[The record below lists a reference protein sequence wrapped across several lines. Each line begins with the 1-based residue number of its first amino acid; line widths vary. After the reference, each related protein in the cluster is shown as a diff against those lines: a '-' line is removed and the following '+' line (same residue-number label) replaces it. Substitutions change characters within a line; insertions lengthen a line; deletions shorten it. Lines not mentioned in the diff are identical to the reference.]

1 MTKDELKEKIKIL
14 VKQAYKPASSNSID
28 DIDVDTD
35 VDTDT
40 DVDVNVS
47 PKIEKFPIFQNF
59 PPLKEA
65 IETLLSP
72 DYEPFISDIQ
82 WVAPKPLTF
91 RVILS
96 NDEIFYLIYSPKS
109 WIAQI
114 EGKKYYLLNIGEEE
128 AACDS
133 LSRMLYYG
141 GKEAEPEDG
150 GAIEIPGEET
160 AAPAAEEKPE
170 ETPKEEAPA
179 EPEETA

>member
-28 DIDVDTD
+28 DVED
-35 VDTDT
+35 
-40 DVDVNVS
+40 DVDVTVNTPLKV
-47 PKIEKFPIFQNF
+47 EKFPIFQNF

-91 RVILS
+91 RVILT
-96 NDEIFYLIYSPKS
+96 NDEMFYLIYSPKS

-150 GAIEIPGEET
+150 GAIEIPGEEGV
-160 AAPAAEEKPE
+160 PAAEEKPE

>member
-28 DIDVDTD
+28 DVD

-40 DVDVNVS
+40 DVDVNVP

-65 IETLLSP
+65 VETLLSL
-72 DYEPFISDIQ
+72 DYEPFVSDIQ

-91 RVILS
+91 RVILA
-96 NDEIFYLIYSPKS
+96 NDEMFYLIYSPKS

-141 GKEAEPEDG
+141 GKAVEAPEDG
-150 GAIEIPGEET
+150 ESIEIPEDEGIPGEEG
-160 AAPAAEEKPE
+160 APSAEEKPE
-170 ETPKEEAPA
+170 EIPA
-179 EPEETA
+179 EA

>member
-35 VDTDT
+35 T
-40 DVDVNVS
+40 DVDVNVP

-65 IETLLSP
+65 IETLLSL

-91 RVILS
+91 RVILA
-96 NDEIFYLIYSPKS
+96 NDEMFYLIYSPKS

-141 GKEAEPEDG
+141 GKEVEPEEDEV
-150 GAIEIPGEET
+150 IEIPGEEG
-160 AAPAAEEKPE
+160 APAAEEKPE
-170 ETPKEEAPA
+170 ETP
-179 EPEETA
+179 EETDTTA

>member
-28 DIDVDTD
+28 DIG

-40 DVDVNVS
+40 DVDVNVP

-91 RVILS
+91 RVILT
-96 NDEIFYLIYSPKS
+96 NDEMFYLIYSPKS

-141 GKEAEPEDG
+141 GKAVEAPEDG
-150 GAIEIPGEET
+150 ESIEMPEEEGIPGEEG
-160 AAPAAEEKPE
+160 APAAEEKPE
-170 ETPKEEAPA
+170 ETPEEA
-179 EPEETA
+179 

>member
-28 DIDVDTD
+28 IDKSN
-35 VDTDT
+35 
-40 DVDVNVS
+40 NVS
-47 PKIEKFPIFQNF
+47 LNSEKFPILLKF
-59 PPLKEA
+59 PPLKDT
-65 IETLLSP
+65 IEVLLTP
-72 DYEPFISDIQ
+72 DYKPLVTDIQ

-91 RVILS
+91 RVILA

>member
-40 DVDVNVS
+40 DVDVNVP

-59 PPLKEA
+59 PPLKDA
-65 IETLLSP
+65 IETLLSL

-91 RVILS
+91 RVILA
-96 NDEIFYLIYSPKS
+96 NDEMFYLIYSPKS

-141 GKEAEPEDG
+141 GKEVEPEEDKV
-150 GAIEIPGEET
+150 IEIPGEE
-160 AAPAAEEKPE
+160 PAAETPAEAPEKPE
-170 ETPKEEAPA
+170 EIPA
-179 EPEETA
+179 EA

>member
-40 DVDVNVS
+40 DVDVNVP

-91 RVILS
+91 RVILT
-96 NDEIFYLIYSPKS
+96 NDEMFYLIYSPKS

-141 GKEAEPEDG
+141 GKEVEPEEG
-150 GAIEIPGEET
+150 EPIKTPEEEGIPGEEG
-160 AAPAAEEKPE
+160 APATEEKPE
-170 ETPKEEAPA
+170 EIPA
-179 EPEETA
+179 EA

>member
-35 VDTDT
+35 T
-40 DVDVNVS
+40 DVDVNMP

-150 GAIEIPGEET
+150 EAIEIPGEEG
-160 AAPAAEEKPE
+160 APEEEGIPGEEGAPAAEEKPE
-170 ETPKEEAPA
+170 EIPA
-179 EPEETA
+179 EA

>member
-1 MTKDELKEKIKIL
+1 MTKDEFKEKIKIL

-28 DIDVDTD
+28 DVD

-40 DVDVNVS
+40 DVDVNMP

-59 PPLKEA
+59 PPLKDA
-65 IETLLSP
+65 IETLLSL

-91 RVILS
+91 RVILA
-96 NDEIFYLIYSPKS
+96 NDEMFYLIYSPKS

-141 GKEAEPEDG
+141 GKEVEPEEDEV
-150 GAIEIPGEET
+150 IEIPGEEGT
-160 AAPAAEEKPE
+160 PAAEEKPE
-170 ETPKEEAPA
+170 ETP
-179 EPEETA
+179 EETA

>member
-35 VDTDT
+35 T
-40 DVDVNVS
+40 DVDVNVP

-65 IETLLSP
+65 IETLLSL
-72 DYEPFISDIQ
+72 DYEPFVSDIQ

-91 RVILS
+91 RVILT
-96 NDEIFYLIYSPKS
+96 NDEMFYLIYSPKS

-150 GAIEIPGEET
+150 GAIEIPGEEV
-160 AAPAAEEKPE
+160 APGEEGVPGEEDAPAAEEKPE
-170 ETPKEEAPA
+170 EIPA
-179 EPEETA
+179 EA

>member
-28 DIDVDTD
+28 DIDVDAD
-35 VDTDT
+35 VNTDT

-65 IETLLSP
+65 IETLLSL

-91 RVILS
+91 RVILA
-96 NDEIFYLIYSPKS
+96 NDEMFYLIYSPKS

-141 GKEAEPEDG
+141 GKEVEPEEG
-150 GAIEIPGEET
+150 ETIEIPGEEGV
-160 AAPAAEEKPE
+160 PAAEEKPE
-170 ETPKEEAPA
+170 ETPKEEAP
-179 EPEETA
+179 EETA

>member
-40 DVDVNVS
+40 DVDVNVP

-65 IETLLSP
+65 VETLLSP

-91 RVILS
+91 RVILT
-96 NDEIFYLIYSPKS
+96 NDEMFYLIYSPKS

-141 GKEAEPEDG
+141 GKEVEPEDG
-150 GAIEIPGEET
+150 KPIETPEEEGI
-160 AAPAAEEKPE
+160 PAAEEKPE
-170 ETPKEEAPA
+170 ETPKEEAP
-179 EPEETA
+179 EKTA

>member
-28 DIDVDTD
+28 DVED
-35 VDTDT
+35 
-40 DVDVNVS
+40 DVDVTVNTPLKV
-47 PKIEKFPIFQNF
+47 EKFPIFQNF

-72 DYEPFISDIQ
+72 DYEPFVSDIQ

-91 RVILS
+91 RVILT
-96 NDEIFYLIYSPKS
+96 NDEMFYLIYSPKS

-150 GAIEIPGEET
+150 GAIEIPGEEGV
-160 AAPAAEEKPE
+160 PAAEEKPE

>member
-35 VDTDT
+35 VNTDT
-40 DVDVNVS
+40 DVDVNVL

-91 RVILS
+91 RVILA
-96 NDEIFYLIYSPKS
+96 NDEMFYLIYSPKS

-141 GKEAEPEDG
+141 GKEVEPEEG
-150 GAIEIPGEET
+150 EPIKTPEEEGIPGEEG
-160 AAPAAEEKPE
+160 APATEEKPE
-170 ETPKEEAPA
+170 EIPA
-179 EPEETA
+179 EA

>member
-28 DIDVDTD
+28 IDKSN
-35 VDTDT
+35 
-40 DVDVNVS
+40 NVS
-47 PKIEKFPIFQNF
+47 LNSEKFPILLKF
-59 PPLKEA
+59 PPLKDT
-65 IETLLSP
+65 IEVLLTP
-72 DYEPFISDIQ
+72 DYKPFVTDIQ

-91 RVILS
+91 RIILA

-114 EGKKYYLLNIGEEE
+114 EGKKYYLLNVGEEE

-141 GKEAEPEDG
+141 SQAAETPEDDESIEMPEEPESST
-150 GAIEIPGEET
+150 EK
-160 AAPAAEEKPE
+160 PAAEE
-170 ETPKEEAPA
+170 TPL
-179 EPEETA
+179 EPEETT

>member
-35 VDTDT
+35 T
-40 DVDVNVS
+40 DVDVNVP

-65 IETLLSP
+65 IETLLSL

-91 RVILS
+91 RVILA
-96 NDEIFYLIYSPKS
+96 NDEMFYLIYSPKS

-133 LSRMLYYG
+133 LSRMLYHG
-141 GKEAEPEDG
+141 GKEVEPEEDEV
-150 GAIEIPGEET
+150 IEIPGEEG
-160 AAPAAEEKPE
+160 APAAEEKPE
-170 ETPKEEAPA
+170 EIPA
-179 EPEETA
+179 ETDTTA

>member
-35 VDTDT
+35 T
-40 DVDVNVS
+40 DVDVNIP
-47 PKIEKFPIFQNF
+47 PKVEKFPIFQNF
-59 PPLKEA
+59 PPLKDV
-65 IETLLSP
+65 IEILLTP
-72 DYEPFISDIQ
+72 DYEPFVTDVQ

-91 RVILS
+91 RVMLA
-96 NDEIFYLIYSPKS
+96 NDEMFYLIYSPKS

-141 GKEAEPEDG
+141 GKTVESPEDG
-150 GAIEIPGEET
+150 EFIEPPEEEGIPGEEEIPSEKEKT
-160 AAPAAEEKPE
+160 PAKPE
-170 ETPKEEAPA
+170 E
-179 EPEETA
+179 ETT